1 MACKRGF
8 APAPYKGQRPLTLN
22 EKFFEIGG
30 EMEKSIRT
38 VYAPCE
44 SEKVIEK
51 SRFIGY
57 TAHVEREEEAHAFL
71 AKIRKEH
78 SLATHVCYAFIADKT
93 GNLQRF
99 SDDGEPQGTAGVPI
113 LEVLKAKK
121 LFETAVAV
129 VRYFGGIK
137 LGAGGLVRAYSS
149 TAGETL
155 DKAEIRSLEKCVEVL
170 VEVDYT
176 GIDGVQ
182 KFLSA
187 HESELLD
194 TQYGE
199 KVTFLIAVKK
209 SQTQSF
215 IDALVDY
222 MQGRLQYST
231 GEEYYSAFKI

>member
-1 MACKRGF
+1 MDK
-8 APAPYKGQRPLTLN
+8 
-22 EKFFEIGG
+22 I
-30 EMEKSIRT
+30 IHT
-38 VYAPCE
+38 VFSPCE
-44 SEKVIEK
+44 SEKIIER

-57 TAHVEREEEAHAFL
+57 CEHVESEEQARAFL

-155 DKAEIRSLEKCVEVL
+155 DKADVRSLEKCVEY
-170 VEVDYT
+170 EICVDYT

-182 KFLSA
+182 KFTGQNDCSVLST
-187 HESELLD
+187 L
-194 TQYGE
+194 YGE
-199 KVTFLIAVKK
+199 KVAFLVAVKK
-209 SQTQSF
+209 AQAENFTQK
-215 IDALVDY
+215 LVDY
-222 MQGRLQYST
+222 MQGRVSYEQK
-231 GEEYYSAFKI
+231 GEYYSAFKI